1 MLHLLVENALSP
13 AWFVGLMWR
22 TQTKFNIAKFTQ
34 LHSRR
39 STYFRWLVPDNIF
52 RKLVF
57 VDFFLLCH
65 RTRISFP
72 NYLVTFISILI
83 SQLIILS
90 GYFRRNFRSSSIKI
104 LWCRVL
110 GILKFW
116 QLTGAQTS
124 TYLTHYFDRFQRKLK
139 FI

>member
-1 MLHLLVENALSP
+1 
-13 AWFVGLMWR
+13 MWR

-72 NYLVTFISILI
+72 NYLVTFISTLI
-83 SQLIILS
+83 SQLILPY
-90 GYFRRNFRSSSIKI
+90 GYFRRNFELNKNCMVPDLRDFE
-104 LWCRVL
+104 VL
-110 GILKFW
+110 
-116 QLTGAQTS
+116 TS
-124 TYLTHYFDRFQRKLK
+124 NWWSNFCLSNTLF
-139 FI
+139 